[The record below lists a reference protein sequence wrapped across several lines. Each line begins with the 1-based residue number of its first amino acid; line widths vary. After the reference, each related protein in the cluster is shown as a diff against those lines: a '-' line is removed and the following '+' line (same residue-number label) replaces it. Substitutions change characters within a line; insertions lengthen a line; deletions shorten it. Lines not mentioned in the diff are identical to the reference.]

1 MGATWTTLLRVFL
14 VAILLGQAIGAAY
27 FASVVNHHIHP
38 YFDFHDMATD
48 ASTAQLVF
56 VYLFFS
62 AVFSSI
68 SFMTAT
74 ISFWLPSQ
82 SSNEKKPVSCWISI
96 WRTIQACFS
105 FFMITMGII
114 TAKTSW
120 SWGRLFETDNESYLA
135 KQCYGLAE
143 MMIAMLVIIAC
154 LFFGAVVLYLAT
166 HVTTRM
172 DNDTKSSTDE
182 SFAKDIESQQETTD
196 VYQKDQ
202 KSSKKQTETLSSTE
216 KQSKLCLY

>member
-1 MGATWTTLLRVFL
+1 MDATWTILLRIFL
-14 VAILLGQAIGAAY
+14 VATLIGQAIGAAY

-38 YFDFHDMATD
+38 YFDFHDMKTD

-82 SSNEKKPVSCWISI
+82 SSNEKKPVSFWISI
-96 WRTIQACFS
+96 WRTIQACFG

-135 KQCYGLAE
+135 KQCYGLAG

-154 LFFGAVVLYLAT
+154 LFFGAVVLYIAT
-166 HVTTRM
+166 HVATRVG
-172 DNDTKSSTDE
+172 NDTKSSTGK
-182 SFAKDIESQQETTD
+182 SFAKDIESQKGTTD
-196 VYQKDQ
+196 VCRKDQ
-202 KSSKKQTETLSSTE
+202 KSFKKQTETLSSTE
-216 KQSKLCLY
+216 KQSKLYLY